1 MKYVITE
8 NQAAKLFFRRRGIK
22 IDEFFRN
29 QYAYSYPCDY
39 DDLEHFL
46 YGLRTDMFE
55 ELQQYDWMEEFDENF
70 LWDMIMQMYGDEIIN
85 WYNESCG
92 PKRYKFRLD

>member
-1 MKYVITE
+1 MKYIITE
-8 NQAAKLFFRRRGIK
+8 NQAKELFFKRRGNEIG
-22 IDEFFRN
+22 DLFRN

-46 YGLRTDMFE
+46 YSLRTDMFE
-55 ELQQYDWMEEFDENF
+55 TLTLDWMKEMDEDV
-70 LWDMIMQMYGDEIIN
+70 LWGMLMQMYGDEIIN

-92 PKRYKFRLD
+92 PNRYKHRRG